1 VLHAV
6 TSGVILLVVWL
17 LWSGL
22 STPYTDHF
30 HAMLLEFG
38 IASCVFTV
46 WLSRRMKILDR
57 EGQPHFNTLRYLAY
71 LPWLLKEI
79 VVANIDVT
87 KRVLSPKPDI
97 SPTLITV
104 KIEQKTDL
112 GKVLYANSITLTPGT
127 ISLYFDEGNEH
138 LTVHALSKEG
148 AEGLATGEMGRRCL
162 KLEDGT

>member
-1 VLHAV
+1 MVHAV

-22 STPYTDHF
+22 STPGTAHYHS
-30 HAMLLEFG
+30 MLLKFG
-38 IASCVFTV
+38 VVSCIITV
-46 WLSRRMKILDR
+46 WLSQRMKVLDR
-57 EGQPHFNTLRYLAY
+57 EGQPHYNTLRYLAY

-79 VVANIDVT
+79 IVANLDVT
-87 KRVLSPKPDI
+87 KRVLSPTPDI

-104 KIEQKTDL
+104 DVNQKTDL

-127 ISLYFDEGNEH
+127 ISLYFDEDNKR

-148 AEGLATGEMGRRCL
+148 AEGLATGEMGRRCM
-162 KLEDGT
+162 KLEGGS

>member
-1 VLHAV
+1 MVHAV

-22 STPYTDHF
+22 STPGTHHF
-30 HAMLLEFG
+30 HPMLLGFG

-46 WLSRRMKILDR
+46 WLSQRMKVLDD
-57 EGQPHFNTLRYLAY
+57 EGQPHFNAHRYLAY
-71 LPWLLKEI
+71 LPWLFKEI
-79 VVANIDVT
+79 VVANLDVT
-87 KRVLSPKPDI
+87 KRVLSPTLDI

-104 KIEQKTDL
+104 KVSQKTDL

-127 ISLYFDEGNEH
+127 ISLYFDENNEN

-148 AEGLATGEMGRRCL
+148 AEGVASGEMDRRCL
-162 KLEDGT
+162 KLEGGA